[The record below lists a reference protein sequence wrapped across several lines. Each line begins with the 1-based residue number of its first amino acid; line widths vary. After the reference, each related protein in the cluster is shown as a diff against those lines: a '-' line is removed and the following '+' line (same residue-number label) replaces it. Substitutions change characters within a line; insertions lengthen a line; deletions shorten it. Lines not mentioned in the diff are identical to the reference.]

1 MRWWPTSTGPPS
13 GGLDTP
19 GSLNYYGGRWSP
31 DGTKIVY
38 EAGWVAS
45 SEIGNLFVE
54 YLVSG
59 EHRTQVTDFE
69 PVTDTQWFIAPTF
82 SGDGHTVYFHLP
94 RIGSLGFDVWSVPVT
109 GGEPK
114 LLLENAAQPVSIPGQ
129 NYWGAFV
136 PAESDTF
143 DGSIVLAT
151 RDRSVL
157 VETEGSIDRPSA
169 SPDGSKI
176 VFGLERFAGSDMRGH
191 LRRGRFDG
199 RVVEGRPRKHGI
211 VARQRHPRDCR
222 S

>member
-1 MRWWPTSTGPPS
+1 M
-13 GGLDTP
+13 
-19 GSLNYYGGRWSP
+19 GRIQRNRQP
-31 DGTKIVY
+31 VRR
-38 EAGWVAS
+38 V
-45 SEIGNLFVE
+45 
-54 YLVSG
+54 LVSG

-114 LLLENAAQPVSIPGQ
+114 LLLENAAQPVSIPAQ

-176 VFGLERFAGSDMRGH
+176 VFGLERFAGSDMR
-191 LRRGRFDG
+191 DIY
-199 RVVEGRPRKHGI
+199 VVDVSTGELSK
-211 VARQRHPRDCR
+211 VARGNMASWLDNDTLVIAVHN
-222 S
+222 SVG